1 MVGFRSLKCSNM
13 VGFRALQCSNS
24 ATGSTSLSRA
34 NPAGRP
40 CRACNILLLI
50 DNSSQ
55 GFNQVRALLFNRSVA
70 RFSSFLKCVRYY
82 RALNCSDMV
91 VFRALKCSQYGRF
104 QGPKMLKYGRFQ
116 GPTMLQYIQ
125 ECLTIQGGGRHLG
138 KAVNLFPDF
147 LLFGREHLTF
157 LKLKLRKF

>member
-70 RFSSFLKCVRYY
+70 RFSAFLKCVRYY
-82 RALNCSDMV
+82 RALTCSDRV
-91 VFRALKCSQYGRF
+91 VFRALKCFNIFQDMYQIKKMGFLWDTLQNNRDDSTTTKQSPAFPICLDQSQGILINLCCEVSQY
-104 QGPKMLKYGRFQ
+104 
-116 GPTMLQYIQ
+116 
-125 ECLTIQGGGRHLG
+125 
-138 KAVNLFPDF
+138 
-147 LLFGREHLTF
+147 TF
-157 LKLKLRKF
+157 